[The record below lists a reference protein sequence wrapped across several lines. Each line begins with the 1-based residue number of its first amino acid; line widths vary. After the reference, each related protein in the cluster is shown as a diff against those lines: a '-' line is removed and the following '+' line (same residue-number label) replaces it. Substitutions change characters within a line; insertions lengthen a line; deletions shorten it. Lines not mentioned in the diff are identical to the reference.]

1 MASRSLCGYAADS
14 RKTQASPKRRS
25 RKDHYEPIGKAEPYC
40 TGERLSRRRRT
51 FHKIIDLRVKS
62 IGTVANYGADR
73 A

>member
-1 MASRSLCGYAADS
+1 MPPIPAKLRPPS
-14 RKTQASPKRRS
+14 KRRS
-25 RKDHYEPIGKAEPYC
+25 RKDHYEPIGKAEPYS